1 MFLSYKKIL
10 VKFLNKRKILL
21 IVVCLKFIYN
31 VIDQKMVNFFELP
44 LKELEDIIGGIG
56 KERYRA
62 RQLFRWIYKKGV
74 YDFTVMD
81 DIPKSLRNLFREMF
95 NMQTLHHEESFYS
108 KDGSV
113 KLSFKTED
121 NHLIESVLIPE
132 KNRMTLCVSS
142 QIGCRMACAFCVTG
156 KMGFIRN
163 LATNEIIGQVIGAK
177 DFLKKGILASTLG
190 EKTSSNTQNNDGNH
204 IQKITNIVFMGMGE
218 PMDNFENVI
227 KTIDILKDQYG
238 LDFSKR
244 RITIS
249 TVGLL
254 AGLEK
259 VKPGTVGIAISL
271 NAPDDKKRIKIM
283 PINRLY
289 PVRDIIGFVKKY
301 KTSPRERITFEYVM
315 LKDFNDSIEDA
326 EALYELLKAV
336 KCKINL
342 IPFNET
348 PFSEFKT
355 PDRDIVNKFHKFLI
369 ERFMTVIIRES
380 RGADVHGACGQLGMR
395 YLISK
400 NKEKVNK

>member
-1 MFLSYKKIL
+1 VFLSYKKIL

-74 YDFTVMD
+74 YDFAVMD

-177 DFLKKGILASTLG
+177 DFLKKGVLASTLG

-259 VKPGTVGIAISL
+259 VKPGTAGIAISL

>member
-1 MFLSYKKIL
+1 
-10 VKFLNKRKILL
+10 
-21 IVVCLKFIYN
+21 
-31 VIDQKMVNFFELP
+31 MVNFFELP

-81 DIPKSLRNLFREMF
+81 DIPKSLRNLFRDMF
-95 NMQTLHHEESFYS
+95 NIETLQLGGSFYS

-113 KLSFKTED
+113 KLSFETED
-121 NHLIESVLIPE
+121 NHLIESVMIPE
-132 KNRMTLCVSS
+132 KNRLTLCVSS
-142 QIGCRMACAFCVTG
+142 QVGCRMACAFCVTG

-163 LATNEIIGQVIGAK
+163 LTTKEIIGQVIAAR
-177 DFLKKGILASTLG
+177 DFLKNRGLSPEADKKINGHDTG
-190 EKTSSNTQNNDGNH
+190 KDGN
-204 IQKITNIVFMGMGE
+204 QTQRITNIVFMGMGE
-218 PMDNFENVI
+218 PMDNLENVI
-227 KTIDILKDQYG
+227 KAIDILKDQNG

-254 AGLEK
+254 AGLK
-259 VKPGTVGIAISL
+259 TLKPGTAGIAISL
-271 NAPDDKKRIKIM
+271 NAPDDKKRVKIM

-289 PVRDIIGFVKKY
+289 PVRDIIEFVKNY

-326 EALYELLKAV
+326 KALYELLRGV

-342 IPFNET
+342 IPFNES

-355 PDRDIVNKFHKFLI
+355 PERDTVNEFHKYLI
-369 ERFMTVIIRES
+369 ERFMTVIIRDS
-380 RGADVHGACGQLGMR
+380 RGADVHGACGQLGMS
-395 YLISK
+395 YLMTK
-400 NKEKVNK
+400 NKEKAGK